1 MVLICHFSFSHFR
14 CGALVFCLLP
24 CLFFYFVDILHN
36 DKCRYRKQTDSD
48 KCESEI
54 LYHHKSLKSLM
65 YLLMRKVETITD
77 TNFLVFHTH
86 KRHYNSKKLQSQ
98 I

>member
-1 MVLICHFSFSHFR
+1 MELWFFVC
-14 CGALVFCLLP
+14 CLV
-24 CLFFYFVDILHN
+24 FFYFVDILHN
-36 DKCRYRKQTDSD
+36 DKCRYSKQADSD

-65 YLLMRKVETITD
+65 YLLMRKVETTTD

>member
-1 MVLICHFSFSHFR
+1 MELWFFVC
-14 CGALVFCLLP
+14 CLV
-24 CLFFYFVDILHN
+24 FFYFVDILHN
-36 DKCRYRKQTDSD
+36 DKCRYSKQADSD

-77 TNFLVFHTH
+77 TNKATRARQLIIINQFSTL
-86 KRHYNSKKLQSQ
+86 
-98 I
+98 